1 MKHDHTNVRLASDG
15 SYLQNLNTGSHAYK
29 LLHKDN
35 EISAIS
41 GAAMSP
47 HSDRM
52 SSSPT
57 EHYGAIAMLTTLIV
71 LFEHHGLT
79 AKTLPSL
86 TLLIDNKEVVDRGS
100 VLYPEFMNIKE
111 YLTHDYDLWCVL
123 SNLQINLKTT
133 VHFEWIKGHQSLTDE
148 EPSKDSIQ
156 INNDVDK
163 LASDMYKFNL
173 PSPHRGVFHS
183 GIVCF
188 HQNGFHIQDI
198 FKAVSSHESDKDLI
212 DYYISKGWTMT
223 ALERVDWPGMQ
234 KFLKSLSPI
243 LRCNAIQMLHDW
255 QNTGYQKGQFYDSS
269 QGDSGATIGSA
280 ARTRLTECPMGCGQ
294 PELPFHFMTCKC
306 DKMSEARRK
315 GLSTIK

>member
-1 MKHDHTNVRLASDG
+1 
-15 SYLQNLNTGSHAYK
+15 
-29 LLHKDN
+29 
-35 EISAIS
+35 
-41 GAAMSP
+41 
-47 HSDRM
+47 
-52 SSSPT
+52 
-57 EHYGAIAMLTTLIV
+57 
-71 LFEHHGLT
+71 
-79 AKTLPSL
+79 
-86 TLLIDNKEVVDRGS
+86 
-100 VLYPEFMNIKE
+100 
-111 YLTHDYDLWCVL
+111 
-123 SNLQINLKTT
+123 
-133 VHFEWIKGHQSLTDE
+133 LTDE